1 MKKQTAYLRSVVQRL
16 ASFVFGLWFLSTL
29 ILSPLALANPPSASA
44 SSIAASV
51 ALEGESI
58 KHQQAGAETGWITSE
73 VHPHVETR
81 VVLTGQVD
89 ERTQTVEGF
98 LEVRLSGDWK
108 TYWRSPGEG
117 GIAPSLDWQQSSNIK
132 AIKWEWPYPHRF
144 ELLGLET
151 LGYKHDV
158 VFPLHIEVNDIHAP
172 VNLSATATI
181 SSCTTVCVL
190 TDFPIDMTFVPS
202 ELSLSETAM
211 YQYAQAMSL
220 VPKTSP
226 LIDDVDAIWDASRQ
240 ELQVTVL
247 NARGWVKPDLLIDS
261 QDDVVEDYSF
271 LSPKINIDGD
281 KVVATFKVTSWLGDP
296 DLDSRSI
303 LVTMID
309 ENLLAEQAITVNSG
323 VITGNDIASSL
334 SSASMLS
341 MLGFALLGGLILN
354 IMPCVFPV
362 LGMKLSHVISAATA
376 EKKQIRAQFVA
387 SSMGIITSF
396 LLLAL
401 FITVLKWS
409 GSSIGWGIQFQSGG
423 FIAFM
428 VLVTGLFGAN
438 MLGLFELRLP
448 SSMNTWMATK
458 GDNSYIGHFV
468 QGMFATLLATPC
480 SAPFLGTA
488 VAFALATSTGATFA
502 IFTALGLGMAL
513 PWILIA
519 MFPRLVSWLPK
530 PGAWMNRVK
539 IVFGAMMLLTSTW
552 LLSLLSH
559 HLPAFWIG
567 ALAVAAMVW
576 LFLRVKACYGDRA
589 ALLLGGVSIIALAG
603 GLIIGSMT
611 AERWATPLPP
621 EPDWV
626 SLSTTRITDEVAAGN
641 VVFVDVTADW
651 CITCKAN
658 KIGVIL
664 QPPVYDT
671 LQQTDVIAMKGDW
684 TTPSDDVTAFLRF
697 YGRYGVPFNIV
708 FGPSAP
714 EGIPLPVI
722 LTDDVVLNAISA
734 ARGEQ

>member
-1 MKKQTAYLRSVVQRL
+1 MKKQTAYPRSVVQRL

-29 ILSPLALANPPSASA
+29 ILSPLALANP
-44 SSIAASV
+44 SSSPIATGV
-51 ALEGESI
+51 
-58 KHQQAGAETGWITSE
+58 ETGWLTSDF
-73 VHPHVETR
+73 HPHVETR

-89 ERTQTVEGF
+89 EQTQTVEGF

-158 VFPLHIEVNDIHAP
+158 VFPLHIEVNDIHEP

-220 VPKTSP
+220 VPKASP
-226 LIDDVDAIWDASRQ
+226 FIDGVQAIWDASRQ

-323 VITGNDIASSL
+323 VITGNDIASAL

-376 EKKQIRAQFVA
+376 EKTQIRAQFVA

-423 FIAFM
+423 FIAVM
-428 VLVTGLFGAN
+428 VLITGLFGAN

-458 GDNSYIGHFV
+458 GDNSYVGHFV

-488 VAFALATSTGATFA
+488 VAFALATSTSATFA

-513 PWILIA
+513 PWVLIA
-519 MFPRLVSWLPK
+519 LFPSLVSWLPK

-539 IVFGAMMLLTSTW
+539 ILFGSMMLLTSTW

-559 HLPAFWIG
+559 HLPPFWIG
-567 ALAVAAMVW
+567 VLALAALVW
-576 LFLRVKACYGDRA
+576 LFLRVKSCYGDKP

-603 GLIIGSMT
+603 GLMIGSMT
-611 AERWATPLPP
+611 ADRWATPLPP
-621 EPDWV
+621 EPDWAA
-626 SLSTTRITDEVAAGN
+626 LSTTRIANEVAAGHT
-641 VVFVDVTADW
+641 VFVDVTADW

-671 LQQTDVIAMKGDW
+671 LQQSDVIAMKGDW

-708 FGPSAP
+708 FGPNAP
-714 EGIPLPVI
+714 DGIPLPVI
-722 LTDDVVLNAISA
+722 LTNDAVLNAISS